1 MHTMRD
7 YAQYTSRIPSPAKTK
22 PVNFTSN
29 TSVKTFKNVK
39 SHPLQRPESN
49 STTTTSYRQSPTT
62 VTPPAKKISLTPND
76 ELQLRQHGPEATI
89 DKLRQA
95 LDRANANDLNSKA
108 AMAKSDAVILEL
120 RSSLA
125 KVRAELENL
134 KKESKNKPL
143 EDPKSIQDLQQRIQD
158 LQAELSQENSQ
169 NGSVGELQ
177 VQLDRAHAQIL
188 TADMVRKELEDTLEA
203 EQYTWELRLQDQER
217 ECELLRGEV
226 SQLQK
231 DLEEARSQWKAAEQ
245 DWSKQT
251 VELEQQ
257 LTQARTRLAATQAI
271 KNTDVGTEA
280 LHVKLQQLERER
292 GELQTCLDE
301 ALQELEAVD
310 AELQDNPKNGEVIE
324 QLQHLLRWIQQE
336 GPGQN
341 DSTYDLKSRDP
352 LGLLKDIQGA
362 LEQWIES
369 SAAPSTQGDD
379 SILRK
384 QVVQYQAEL
393 KSREKSSAELRDS
406 LKDAVALLKPL
417 QDAVAIAED
426 EKQQLQTHLD
436 ELQASTNTHQQERT
450 EQEKEIEKLK
460 AEIVHLGQQVEEQK
474 SIATARGSLLAS
486 SPATTRSTPQ
496 QDDSVAKIQRA
507 REELRKKRETEGNL
521 QKLLKDAQ
529 SRFRSMHQQNEDV
542 AAQNRE
548 LQGQLH
554 QAENYLSSPQPT
566 PEDNIALLERQLSD
580 REAQVQQLQQAL
592 ERNGQEK
599 TQQLDKEL
607 GQARKELAAK
617 EQSERILNKSL
628 KDALGLLKPLQ
639 THLEEAEKEK
649 MHISKELRT
658 LRKRFRQLQMSELGS
673 VDDQSKSTFGGDV
686 SIELIKIK
694 EELEDTVRQ
703 LEMENSQLHDA
714 LEDISEVGG
723 GGSDAKWRQ
732 KLLELN
738 SRYEVTQNKLE
749 DAHVENHSLIKA
761 LKHKEAVEE
770 QQQREIDCLRQR
782 LQQTETELVNAKSIA
797 KTALVKVEELTMNNI
812 EDLSRNGSASVDMG
826 FPLTSTGRF

>member
-1 MHTMRD
+1 MRD